1 MYPNEL
7 IQFHFS
13 SIYNK
18 KIIANHNYLMYY
30 PCPKILI
37 KISEN
42 LKINNNLEEMKS
54 LFKSI

>member
-13 SIYNK
+13 SIY
-18 KIIANHNYLMYY
+18 NYLMYY